1 MLKIDNYYKVIAS
14 TFGIAYIIGIII
26 AFIYVYRGNIIITE
40 STNIIQNFSLTSNIY
55 FKQTIYDIFYNALN
69 LFLIPFSYFSF
80 AIQHSY
86 IHINLLTSSFLGQI
100 KLLVLLIPQF
110 LFFITYI
117 IFSTLG
123 IKFALLI
130 IKLFLNNFII
140 KENNYKI
147 KEKFFSKDDITIFYI
162 GLLLIA
168 IGAVIQTQ
176 IIKNLFLFFVNLKS
190 IAYILIILLYLLI
203 IIISITITIK
213 IIKEYLKKYKK

>member
-1 MLKIDNYYKVIAS
+1 MLKIDNYYKVVAS
-14 TFGIAYIIGIII
+14 TFAIAYIIGIII
-26 AFIYVYRGNIIITE
+26 AFIYVYKGNIIVTE

-55 FKQTIYDIFYNALN
+55 FKQTIYDIFYNSLS

-110 LFFITYI
+110 LFFISYI

-140 KENNYKI
+140 KDNNYKI

-168 IGAVIQTQ
+168 IGGIIQTQ

-190 IAYILIILLYLLI
+190 IAYILIAILYLVI
-203 IIISITITIK
+203 IIMSITITIK